1 MNIIFCP
8 SDYLTKII
16 GAGGEAIVSTWKIG
30 KRPHHLPVFQDKPE
44 VDIAGGIG
52 SGVEGRAAPSFPQ
65 WFQIGSLR
73 DTNNDSLGILDV
85 PSDTAVWSAER
96 TQVEY

>member
-8 SDYLTKII
+8 SDHLMKII
-16 GAGGEAIVSTWKIG
+16 GACGEAIVSTWEIG
-30 KRPHHLPVFQDKPE
+30 KCSHLPVFQDKPE

-52 SGVEGRAAPSFPQ
+52 PGVEGRATPSFPQ
-65 WFQIGSLR
+65 WFWIGSLR